1 MNYFRFSQC
10 CRKNYGRCKFCGS
23 VECEEN
29 KIHTGQCMNQFNCEI
44 CSISFIRL
52 KDNIIDICPGCQI
65 RQMNILINKYE
76 GSIYENNI
84 MEVTYDVNRTLLDGT
99 VLETYLSPEEKYR
112 FKIPKIFGLHKQ
124 NSFPGL
130 LKQLARPNKYSKYG
144 ILNRNDMITK
154 YIVKEIIIERYG
166 IRHELY
172 EKRDEKIISV
182 VV

>member
-1 MNYFRFSQC
+1 MNYFRFSRC
-10 CRKNYGRCKFCGS
+10 CNKNYNKCEFCGS
-23 VECEEN
+23 VDCEEN
-29 KIHTGQCMNQFNCEI
+29 CMNLINCEL
-44 CSISFIRL
+44 CSIPFIRL
-52 KDNIIDICPGCQI
+52 NDNIINICRGCQI

-76 GSIYENNI
+76 ESTYENNM
-84 MEVTYDVNRTLLDGT
+84 MEVTYEVNRTLLDGT

-144 ILNRNDMITK
+144 ILNRNDMITH
-154 YIVKEIIIERYG
+154 YTIKEIIIERYG
-166 IRHELY
+166 IRHDLY
-172 EKRDEKIISV
+172 ENKGEKIISV